1 MGKSSLRSQKTH
13 FSGRQVLNFKQRRE
27 NVKFY
32 GGAKKPF
39 KPANQTKY
47 PQTLLYDDGSFLI
60 ASGDDEENRSVEKL
74 NIGIRWL
81 KGRKEAANGTPN
93 SSSAGYPPHC
103 WLMLPDDFALCL
115 LTCAKNKQA
124 CLNKDEVD
132 RALQI
137 LSEQI
142 SKEMK

>member
-1 MGKSSLRSQKTH
+1 MS
-13 FSGRQVLNFKQRRE
+13 NF
-27 NVKFY
+27 N

>member
-1 MGKSSLRSQKTH
+1 MS
-13 FSGRQVLNFKQRRE
+13 NF
-27 NVKFY
+27 N

-39 KPANQTKY
+39 KPTNQTKY

-60 ASGDDEENRSVEKL
+60 ASGDDKENGSVEKL

-137 LSEQI
+137 LNEQI